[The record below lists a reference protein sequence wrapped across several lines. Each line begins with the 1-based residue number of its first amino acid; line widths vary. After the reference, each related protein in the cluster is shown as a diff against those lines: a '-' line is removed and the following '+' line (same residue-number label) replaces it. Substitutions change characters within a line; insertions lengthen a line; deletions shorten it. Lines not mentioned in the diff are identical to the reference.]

1 MGGGKRGG
9 EGQSEGCRRMLA
21 AARLVQRMCQLT
33 MEKRMQNLKIND
45 VSRLPVDDSIFEL
58 YQNCMNFN

>member
-1 MGGGKRGG
+1 VRGAEGCLEG

-33 MEKRMQNLKIND
+33 IGLGVGQGHND
-45 VSRLPVDDSIFEL
+45 FFVSQYGFCSTHT
-58 YQNCMNFN
+58 